1 MRRRKRVKSQQSWR
15 RRRRSSSIPNH
26 PRFHCQ
32 PQNLHCLPFPTSP
45 PTAATSLLS
54 LVTTTTPAS
63 VLGASPKLSC
73 LQSLLGWPASF
84 KVPAQ
89 IRFPNNKSFP
99 LIFIQFIKRHFFRRC
114 RTWCRP
120 LLSWPLRLPPLKIP
134 LKMPLARSFSDGAR
148 DIGCAYSPKSTGK
161 RNLPGTYGQ

>member
-1 MRRRKRVKSQQSWR
+1 MRTRKRVKSQQSWR

-54 LVTTTTPAS
+54 LVTMTTPAS

-99 LIFIQFIKRHFFRRC
+99 LIFIQFIKKTFLPKVPDLVQVS
-114 RTWCRP
+114 P
-120 LLSWPLRLPPLKIP
+120 LLASQTATSQNTSQNASHQILLRWRQRNWMCI
-134 LKMPLARSFSDGAR
+134 FS
-148 DIGCAYSPKSTGK
+148 
-161 RNLPGTYGQ
+161 